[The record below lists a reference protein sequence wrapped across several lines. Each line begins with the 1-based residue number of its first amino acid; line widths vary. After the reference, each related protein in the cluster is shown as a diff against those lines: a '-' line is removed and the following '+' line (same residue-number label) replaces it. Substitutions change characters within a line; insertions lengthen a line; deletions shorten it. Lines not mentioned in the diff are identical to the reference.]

1 MANRFPLILNTSS
14 NQIQELASGD
24 TLDLTGSGLNLTGIT
39 TLSSSAELNL
49 QGGTNLNTGTRGD
62 ILFYNASGT
71 IQKLSLGAAGK
82 VLKSNGS
89 DLVYG
94 DTGSIANVYY
104 VSPSGTDASGFGA
117 AIDRPFAS
125 IKYACSNIGTPTAT
139 APAIIFVKAGVYEE
153 GQLPIVVPAHTTIAG
168 DSLRATII
176 KPASGLDSGGS
187 IQNNRSTMFKMSNA
201 TVLQDLV
208 MDGMGGYTPG
218 SPNYKPE
225 SATVGGIYLAL
236 NNASPVTTKSPYIY
250 NCTSFGNGATGAVL
264 DGSVHSSGN
273 RSMLFHT
280 YTAVHSDG
288 LGIWLKNNANA
299 EMISTFTY
307 YCTIGLAATGGSKIR
322 SLNSSNAY
330 GEYGVYSAGF
340 DAGESANQGTIK
352 GQMLVYTNVLTTS
365 FTDGEQVTGGTS
377 GATGYVVNVQAE
389 PKRIYIVQRS
399 GTFQSSETVTGG
411 SSGATATLTSGTA
424 TVNQSGRILVTTFST
439 TPDAGDSLQFAST
452 DGNAYQIQSVS
463 SVTANSVAYKVL
475 VFSTSRA
482 TAVAEN
488 VNVLVR
494 KEFSLARL
502 TGHDFLQIGTGGTD
516 TTNWPNNPTQ
526 NPAQADQV
534 VTNETDPG
542 RVYYTAT
549 DELGNFYVGDQF
561 KVDQATGNVTLD
573 ASAFNLSGL
582 ESLRLGSVGGLIGA
596 AVGEFSTDVTL
607 SQNSDT
613 KVSTQKAVK
622 TYVDT
627 LDDVTPVGGTFT
639 VAGISTV
646 TGTTQ
651 FTKQL
656 NVSGVSTFHGNVNLL
671 DGDRLRVG
679 SSQDLQVYHDGNHS
693 YIAENGGGDLKIQ
706 ASAGSIF
713 LQKDNGEE
721 MIKAIVD
728 GAVELYYD
736 DTKRLETRNNG
747 IRVLG
752 TELFLGNSSDDL
764 RIHHNQIHS
773 YIDSR
778 VGNLY
783 LRMRTA
789 GEPAISCIRDGA
801 VEIHY
806 DSAKKLETTNT
817 GISVTGNSVATGNV
831 SGVNGTFSGNVS
843 GVDGTFSGNVSI
855 GGTLTYEDVSNIDS
869 VGVVTARNGLKV
881 TGGTSFFA
889 GAIAAAGAITGTAS
903 TATNVTVADESSDT
917 TCFPTFVTAATGNL
931 PPKTGSNLTFNS
943 SNGTLTATSFVGDGA
958 GLSNTG
964 SSLSEPSSGTHR
976 IVTTSLTSGTMTSS
990 GTDSVL
996 SFNYSNHTLSATN
1009 FSGNGSG
1016 LTNVN
1021 ATTLDSID
1029 SGSFLRSDADD
1040 TMSGRLS
1047 LTTASQYPLTINS
1060 SNDAKIVLE
1069 GSSSPYIRFRGGS
1082 TDKAYLQYN
1091 ANGNIYLWNQNHN
1104 KGLQM
1109 GGSVQWYDGSS
1120 YHNIWHAGNDGSGSG
1135 LDADTLDGTQ
1145 GGAMIRGGAQNSVS
1159 GWHISAYRNGSG
1171 TSPHMYFSHSDGYGM
1186 HINTYN
1192 TSSSI
1197 YALELNNSAK
1207 ELMKVMNN
1215 GECLHGGTV
1224 YPGANNTY
1232 DLGTSNAR
1240 WRDIYTND
1248 LNLSNEGGKNDVDG
1262 SWGSYT
1268 IQEGESDLF
1277 LINKRNGKKYK
1288 FNLTE
1293 VS

>member
-14 NQIQELASGD
+14 NQLQELASGD

-104 VSPSGTDASGFGA
+104 VSPSGTDASGFGS

-125 IKYACSNIGTPTAT
+125 IKYACSNIGTPSAT

-168 DSLRATII
+168 DSLRATIV

-225 SATVGGIYLAL
+225 IATVGGIYLAL
-236 NNASPVTTKSPYIY
+236 NNASPITTKSPYIY

-264 DGSVHSSGN
+264 DGSVHASGN

-439 TPDAGDSLQFAST
+439 TPDAGDSIQFAST

-475 VFSTSRA
+475 VFSTSRP

-542 RVYYTAT
+542 RVYYTST
-549 DELGNFYVGDQF
+549 DELGNFYFCDQF

-627 LDDVTPVGGTFT
+627 LDDVTPSGGTFT

-679 SSQDLQVYHDGNHS
+679 SSEDLQVYHDGNHS
-693 YIAENGGGDLKIQ
+693 T
-706 ASAGSIF
+706 
-713 LQKDNGEE
+713 LQ
-721 MIKAIVD
+721 
-728 GAVELYYD
+728 
-736 DTKRLETRNNG
+736 
-747 IRVLG
+747 
-752 TELFLGNSSDDL
+752 
-764 RIHHNQIHS
+764 
-773 YIDSR
+773 
-778 VGNLY
+778 
-783 LRMRTA
+783 RM
-789 GEPAISCIRDGA
+789 
-801 VEIHY
+801 
-806 DSAKKLETTNT
+806 
-817 GISVTGNSVATGNV
+817 
-831 SGVNGTFSGNVS
+831 
-843 GVDGTFSGNVSI
+843 
-855 GGTLTYEDVSNIDS
+855 
-869 VGVVTARNGLKV
+869 
-881 TGGTSFFA
+881 
-889 GAIAAAGAITGTAS
+889 
-903 TATNVTVADESSDT
+903 
-917 TCFPTFVTAATGNL
+917 
-931 PPKTGSNLTFNS
+931 
-943 SNGTLTATSFVGDGA
+943 
-958 GLSNTG
+958 
-964 SSLSEPSSGTHR
+964 
-976 IVTTSLTSGTMTSS
+976 
-990 GTDSVL
+990 
-996 SFNYSNHTLSATN
+996 
-1009 FSGNGSG
+1009 
-1016 LTNVN
+1016 
-1021 ATTLDSID
+1021 
-1029 SGSFLRSDADD
+1029 
-1040 TMSGRLS
+1040 
-1047 LTTASQYPLTINS
+1047 
-1060 SNDAKIVLE
+1060 
-1069 GSSSPYIRFRGGS
+1069 
-1082 TDKAYLQYN
+1082 
-1091 ANGNIYLWNQNHN
+1091 
-1104 KGLQM
+1104 
-1109 GGSVQWYDGSS
+1109 VQV
-1120 YHNIWHAGNDGSGSG
+1120 I
-1135 LDADTLDGTQ
+1135 
-1145 GGAMIRGGAQNSVS
+1145 
-1159 GWHISAYRNGSG
+1159 
-1171 TSPHMYFSHSDGYGM
+1171 
-1186 HINTYN
+1186 
-1192 TSSSI
+1192 
-1197 YALELNNSAK
+1197 
-1207 ELMKVMNN
+1207 
-1215 GECLHGGTV
+1215 
-1224 YPGANNTY
+1224 
-1232 DLGTSNAR
+1232 
-1240 WRDIYTND
+1240 
-1248 LNLSNEGGKNDVDG
+1248 
-1262 SWGSYT
+1262 
-1268 IQEGESDLF
+1268 
-1277 LINKRNGKKYK
+1277 
-1288 FNLTE
+1288 
-1293 VS
+1293 